1 MPKYL
6 FIILIIFQISC
17 TKKHLDN
24 YNTSNNKFTYKNL
37 KILIPNYFQKDF
49 IRNKWIDKSNGVSL
63 NIEIEYSKVK
73 LKNYVQ
79 NAIKLIKKTY
89 PNYKI
94 LNIKN
99 LKKNKI
105 LILSTTKIDN
115 IMLNFYM
122 LVISFKSSKL
132 VITIAGRENLF
143 KLKKY
148 EDFISLIQVN
158 EDIKNGNHK

>member
-6 FIILIIFQISC
+6 FFVLIILQISC
-17 TKKHLDN
+17 TKKHIDN
-24 YNTSNNKFTYKNL
+24 YNASNNKFIYKNL
-37 KILIPNYFQKDF
+37 SIQIPNYFQKDS
-49 IRNKWIDKSNGVSL
+49 IRNKWIDKNNDVSL
-63 NIEIEYSKVK
+63 NMEIEYSKK
-73 LKNYVQ
+73 ELNTYIQ
-79 NAIKLIKKTY
+79 DAISLIKRTY

-94 LNIKN
+94 LNTKN
-99 LKKNKI
+99 LKKNEI

-122 LVISFKSSKL
+122 LVISFKNSKL
-132 VITIAGRENLF
+132 VITMAGRENLF

-148 EDFISLIQVN
+148 KDFINLIQVN